1 VRLKPHPR
9 YHPRQSGRR
18 SLRSAAPLTAI
29 GDRTFGSLRRHRNFR
44 LFFAGSSVSFV
55 GTWIQQIASYWLIL
69 QLTDSAVAVG
79 ALALV
84 QTLPITALSL
94 VGGAIADRVN
104 LKRMVIAC
112 ESVLCVQAAL
122 LCVLAATG
130 QVEVWQL
137 YALGLVRGSPS
148 RSTHPHATRS
158 SSRPS
163 AATTSRTPSH

>member
-1 VRLKPHPR
+1 M
-9 YHPRQSGRR
+9 
-18 SLRSAAPLTAI
+18 RSAAPLTAI

-84 QTLPITALSL
+84 QTLPVTLLSL

-104 LKRMVIAC
+104 LKRMVIVC
-112 ESVLCVQAAL
+112 ESVLLVQAAL

-130 QVEVWQL
+130 QVQV
-137 YALGLVRGSPS
+137 GSSTRSGSSGASRS
-148 RSTHPHATRS
+148 RSTHRHATRS

-163 AATTSRTPSH
+163 AATTSRTPSR